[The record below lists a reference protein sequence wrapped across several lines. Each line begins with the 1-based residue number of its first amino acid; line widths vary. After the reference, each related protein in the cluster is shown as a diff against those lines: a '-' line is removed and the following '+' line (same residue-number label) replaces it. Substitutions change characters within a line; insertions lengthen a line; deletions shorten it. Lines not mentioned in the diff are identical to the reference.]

1 MDTKQQLVNALAGL
15 GSTITEAMDVI
26 EGFVPCGHPALTVS
40 SALVALDA
48 DDDAALAQQLETV
61 EGFIDHVSENRG
73 VAAYHGIEVELA
85 GPKADLLAAI
95 REVGALMQTAGVKN
109 TQVNEWVYRSLAA
122 LDSSDEKAAE
132 QLAES
137 PAIKAVVG
145 GRIVVKEPRNQFTST
160 DSRAAA
166 FGQSKNRHHLT
177 RCLCCKI
184 GMFEQ
189 LAIVSYQIIE
199 LCALACGEYQVVLVI
214 AMER

>member
-1 MDTKQQLVNALAGL
+1 MDTKQQLVNALVGL

-40 SALVALDA
+40 NALVALDA

-61 EGFIDHVSENRG
+61 EGFIDPRVTVLHQENRG
-73 VAAYHGIEVELA
+73 VSAYHGIEVELA

-137 PAIKAVVG
+137 PAIKA
-145 GRIVVKEPRNQFTST
+145 
-160 DSRAAA
+160 
-166 FGQSKNRHHLT
+166 
-177 RCLCCKI
+177 
-184 GMFEQ
+184 
-189 LAIVSYQIIE
+189 E
-199 LCALACGEYQVVLVI
+199 LL
-214 AMER
+214 

>member
-40 SALVALDA
+40 NALVALDA

-73 VAAYHGIEVELA
+73 VSAYHGIEVELA
-85 GPKADLLAAI
+85 PKADLLAAI

-122 LDSSDEKAAE
+122 LDSSEEKAAE

-137 PAIKAVVG
+137 PAIKA
-145 GRIVVKEPRNQFTST
+145 
-160 DSRAAA
+160 
-166 FGQSKNRHHLT
+166 
-177 RCLCCKI
+177 
-184 GMFEQ
+184 
-189 LAIVSYQIIE
+189 E
-199 LCALACGEYQVVLVI
+199 LL
-214 AMER
+214 

>member
-40 SALVALDA
+40 NALVALDA

-73 VAAYHGIEVELA
+73 VAAYLA
-85 GPKADLLAAI
+85 GPKADLFAAI

-122 LDSSDEKAAE
+122 LNDSDDKAAE
-132 QLAES
+132 KLVEA
-137 PAIKAVVG
+137 PVIKA
-145 GRIVVKEPRNQFTST
+145 
-160 DSRAAA
+160 
-166 FGQSKNRHHLT
+166 
-177 RCLCCKI
+177 
-184 GMFEQ
+184 
-189 LAIVSYQIIE
+189 
-199 LCALACGEYQVVLVI
+199 ALL
-214 AMER
+214 

>member
-26 EGFVPCGHPALTVS
+26 EGFVPCGHPAL
-40 SALVALDA
+40 VALDA
-48 DDDAALAQQLETV
+48 DDDGALAQQLETV

-137 PAIKAVVG
+137 PAIKA
-145 GRIVVKEPRNQFTST
+145 
-160 DSRAAA
+160 
-166 FGQSKNRHHLT
+166 
-177 RCLCCKI
+177 
-184 GMFEQ
+184 
-189 LAIVSYQIIE
+189 E
-199 LCALACGEYQVVLVI
+199 LL
-214 AMER
+214 

>member
-40 SALVALDA
+40 NALVALDA

-85 GPKADLLAAI
+85 GPKAGLFAAI
-95 REVGALMQTAGVKN
+95 REVGAPMQTAGVKN
-109 TQVNEWVYRSLAA
+109 TQANEWVYRSLAA

-137 PAIKAVVG
+137 PAIKA
-145 GRIVVKEPRNQFTST
+145 
-160 DSRAAA
+160 
-166 FGQSKNRHHLT
+166 
-177 RCLCCKI
+177 
-184 GMFEQ
+184 
-189 LAIVSYQIIE
+189 E
-199 LCALACGEYQVVLVI
+199 LL
-214 AMER
+214 

>member
-40 SALVALDA
+40 NALVALDA

-109 TQVNEWVYRSLAA
+109 TQVNEWVSAVWQHSTAPTKRQPK
-122 LDSSDEKAAE
+122 SSQKVPP
-132 QLAES
+132 LRPS
-137 PAIKAVVG
+137 
-145 GRIVVKEPRNQFTST
+145 F
-160 DSRAAA
+160 
-166 FGQSKNRHHLT
+166 
-177 RCLCCKI
+177 CK
-184 GMFEQ
+184 
-189 LAIVSYQIIE
+189 
-199 LCALACGEYQVVLVI
+199 
-214 AMER
+214 

>member
-1 MDTKQQLVNALAGL
+1 MDTKQQLINALAGL

-40 SALVALDA
+40 NALVALDA

-61 EGFIDHVSENRG
+61 EGFIDHVSENR
-73 VAAYHGIEVELA
+73 
-85 GPKADLLAAI
+85 ADLFAAI

-137 PAIKAVVG
+137 PAIKA
-145 GRIVVKEPRNQFTST
+145 
-160 DSRAAA
+160 
-166 FGQSKNRHHLT
+166 
-177 RCLCCKI
+177 
-184 GMFEQ
+184 
-189 LAIVSYQIIE
+189 E
-199 LCALACGEYQVVLVI
+199 LL
-214 AMER
+214 